1 MRRLAFVKTRTD
13 HPARTALALHAPTV
27 RATARLPAR
36 LGGVALALAALALA
50 GCGGGGSGGG
60 DATIGTGTGSA
71 GTPGDTG
78 GTGTDTGTGSSVVTD
93 VNSGSDAGTGG
104 GPASP
109 EADIARYGVVAV
121 GDEDGEESGIALASF
136 SRLSESVAP
145 GAFGVSLDPAQAPC
159 TIERDDGLPQY
170 LTTPLYLPTPIGVGR
185 ESIGAGDSVLLSSA
199 AGTWIELQGR
209 PSDQFY
215 TRPSADAAPTGPVPS
230 GLVADITGDEFPAF
244 RGAALP
250 DVEPLVGLAYAGGD
264 TVSRDTR
271 FTWTPSAAT
280 GTDTRVR
287 IETASAASFFEE
299 DGVSVSCLVP
309 DTGEF
314 VFSPDARAALGGDFA
329 GEAPDFSRVAFDSV
343 REGDALLV
351 LVRESFVVAP

>member
-1 MRRLAFVKTRTD
+1 MKTRTD
-13 HPARTALALHAPTV
+13 QPARADFAPHAPI
-27 RATARLPAR
+27 ARLPAR
-36 LGGVALALAALALA
+36 LCGVAALALAALTLA

-60 DATIGTGTGSA
+60 DATGGSGTGSA
-71 GTPGDTG
+71 GTAGDTD
-78 GTGTDTGTGSSVVTD
+78 TDTGTGSSVVTD
-93 VNSGSDAGTGG
+93 VNAGGDSGTGG
-104 GPASP
+104 PTST

-121 GDEDGEESGIALASF
+121 GDENGEASGIALASF
-136 SRLSESVAP
+136 AKLSENVALD
-145 GAFGVSLDPAQAPC
+145 AFGVSLDPTQAPC
-159 TIERDDGLPQY
+159 MIEQDDGLPQY

-185 ESIGAGDSVLLSSA
+185 EAIGAGDSVLLSSA
-199 AGTWIELQGR
+199 AGTWTELQGR

-230 GLVADITGDEFPAF
+230 GLVADVTGGEFPAF
-244 RGAALP
+244 PGAALP
-250 DVEPLVGLAYAGGD
+250 DVEPLAGLAYGGD

-271 FTWTPSAAT
+271 FTWTPGTAT
-280 GTDTRVR
+280 GADTRVR
-287 IETASAASFFEE
+287 IETASTASFFDEN
-299 DGVSVSCLVP
+299 GVSVSCLVP

-314 VFSPDARAALGGDFA
+314 VFPPNARAALGGDFS